1 MTHVNDFL
9 PSPAAIA
16 ESLAL
21 GGHVRVGV
29 DRVELTEFTRI
40 VSEGGEQLLK
50 TVYTA
55 GELEHCQ
62 GRIEKLATRFAAKEA
77 TTKVLG
83 TGIRGVGLNE
93 IEVVTAPDGQPR
105 IALLARALGR
115 ARSVGIS
122 EIVVS
127 LTHTTVCA
135 EAFVVGLARPG
146 TSLPPSDEETTP

>member
-1 MTHVNDFL
+1 VTDINASL
-9 PSPAAIA
+9 PFPAAIA

-40 VSEGGEQLLK
+40 VTAGGAQLLE

-55 GELEHCQ
+55 SELEHCQ

-77 TTKVLG
+77 TTKALG
-83 TGIRGVGLNE
+83 TGLRGVGLNE
-93 IEVVTAPDGQPR
+93 IEVVTASDGQPS
-105 IALLARALGR
+105 IALSARAKER

-122 EIVVS
+122 EIAVS
-127 LTHTTVCA
+127 MTHTAICA
-135 EAFVVGLARPG
+135 EAFVVGLTRSD
-146 TSLPPSDEETTP
+146 TSRTPSQEETMP